1 MGFCPPN
8 APYYNTTIH
17 LCTMCP
23 DGTTFSNSTYQCDK
37 KNSGTNGTNNNGSG
51 SISDNTP
58 TICPPNT
65 PFYNETSRSCS

>member
-1 MGFCPPN
+1 
-8 APYYNTTIH
+8 
-17 LCTMCP
+17 MCP